1 MNCRGFLFAFL
12 SAVLLGGCAIT
23 PPPLSDGHLER
34 PSARTPE
41 KGAEAIPQP
50 VQAVPVLPP
59 PAGGEGEEEL
69 YTLVVSNVPIDDLLF
84 ALARD
89 ANLNVDIHPGIQGNV
104 TINAIDQTLPQIL
117 DRLAGQ
123 VDMRYELKGST
134 LLILPDRPY
143 ARTYRVDYLNMER
156 DSRGTVALATQ
167 ISSVGVGNLGGTGTT
182 GGTAAGTG
190 TTSGNNNSTSLIL
203 NQSRHRFWET
213 LVRNVLG
220 ILGDTETLDEMEGD
234 GGEQGGTTLLPVTDR
249 VIPHPEAGLLT
260 VIANQ
265 RQHRR
270 IQELVERVQESAQR
284 QVLVEATVVE
294 VNLSYDYQTGV
305 DWTRI
310 ADGTGFTLRHDMT
323 TGEFPLG
330 TPVSLVSYRNE
341 ALDLLASIRML
352 EQFGDVK
359 ILSSPKAMVLNNQTA
374 VLKVVDNKVYFT
386 IDVERDRNENFETV
400 TYQSQLHTVPVGF
413 VMTVTPQI
421 SDADTVIM
429 NVRPTVSR
437 VVGYVNDPNPA
448 LAEVG
453 VVSQIPEIQVRE
465 IESILKVNSGQIAIL
480 GGLMQDS
487 YDQGRRGI
495 PGLSRTAVADA
506 FGYHDDAYGKTEL
519 VIFLKPTVIRNASL
533 DGDLREFGAYLD
545 RARDAGRTIP

>member
-1 MNCRGFLFAFL
+1 MRLRVFLISLL
-12 SAVLLGGCAIT
+12 STLLIGGCALQ
-23 PPPLSDGHLER
+23 PPPLSKGHLEA
-34 PSARTPE
+34 PSGERVA
-41 KGAEAIPQP
+41 GGEAIPQP
-50 VQAVPVLPP
+50 VQSAPVLPP
-59 PAGGEGEEEL
+59 PSEDGATEAL
-69 YTLVVSNVPIDDLLF
+69 YTVVVNQVPISDLLF

-89 ANLNVDIHPGIQGNV
+89 AHLNVDIHPGIEGRV

-117 DRLAGQ
+117 DRLANQ

-143 ARTYRVDYLNMER
+143 SRTYRVDYLNMDR
-156 DSRGTVALATQ
+156 DSHSSVALATQ
-167 ISSVGVGNLGGTGTT
+167 ISSVGLTDLGS
-182 GGTAAGTG
+182 GGIGG
-190 TTSGNNNSTSLIL
+190 TTSSATTAGNNNSTSLIL
-203 NQSRHRFWET
+203 NQSRYRFWET

-220 ILGDTETLDEMEGD
+220 ILGDTETLEEMEGD
-234 GGEQGGTTLLPVTDR
+234 EGNDQAQGGNSLPVTDQ

-260 VIANQ
+260 VVATQ
-265 RQHRR
+265 RQHQR

-294 VNLSYDYQTGV
+294 ITLSYNYQTGV

-310 ADGTGFTLRHDMT
+310 ADGTGFTLRHNMT
-323 TGEFPLG
+323 SGDFPLG
-330 TPVSLVSYRNE
+330 SPVSLVSYRNE
-341 ALDLLASIRML
+341 ALDLIASIRML
-352 EQFGDVK
+352 EEFGDVK

-400 TYQSQLHTVPVGF
+400 TYESQLHTVPVGF

-421 SDADTVIM
+421 SDSDTVIM

-437 VVGYVNDPNPA
+437 ILGYVNDPNPA
-448 LAEVG
+448 LAEAG

-487 YDQGRRGI
+487 YDQGKRGI
-495 PGLSRTAVADA
+495 PGVTRTPVADA
-506 FGYHDDAYGKTEL
+506 FGFHDDQYGKTEL
-519 VIFLKPTVIRNASL
+519 VIFLKPTVIHNASL
-533 DGDLREFGAYLD
+533 DADLSDFGGYLEG
-545 RARDAGRTIP
+545 ARDTQRRIP